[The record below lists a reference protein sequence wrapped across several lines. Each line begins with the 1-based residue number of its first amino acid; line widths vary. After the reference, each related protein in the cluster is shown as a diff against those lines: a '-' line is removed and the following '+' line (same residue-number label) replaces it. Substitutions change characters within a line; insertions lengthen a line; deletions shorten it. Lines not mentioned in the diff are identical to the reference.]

1 MGVSQFLQLEFLPT
15 PVSSVY
21 RVEIYIQRI
30 SGQDTFWQRVNHR
43 FINGLRKEFLLWHTM
58 EESAK
63 VFHRKFAEKTLHMGG
78 NEPERDLQ
86 ELSE

>member
-1 MGVSQFLQLEFLPT
+1 
-15 PVSSVY
+15 
-21 RVEIYIQRI
+21 
-30 SGQDTFWQRVNHR
+30 
-43 FINGLRKEFLLWHTM
+43 M

-63 VFHRKFAEKTLHMGG
+63 VFHRKFAEKTLQMGG